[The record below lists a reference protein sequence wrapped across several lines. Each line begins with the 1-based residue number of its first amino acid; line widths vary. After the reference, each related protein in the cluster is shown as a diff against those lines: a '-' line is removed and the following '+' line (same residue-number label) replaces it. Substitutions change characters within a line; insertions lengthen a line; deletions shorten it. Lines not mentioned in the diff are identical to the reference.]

1 MIEMFS
7 DCFSLK
13 NNDRLLSQLN
23 NSIQNIEYLHTE
35 KKLITVFFNS
45 SSQRI
50 KNFPITCYNTDPF
63 SSIEEKLY
71 LQDPTL
77 KQKDLIYLSG
87 GKVII
92 RTQTLEQNKIK
103 DKDVILI
110 ND

>member
-1 MIEMFS
+1 ME
-7 DCFSLK
+7 CFQTVFLLK
-13 NNDRLLSQLN
+13 NNDWLLFQIN
-23 NSIQNIEYLHTE
+23 NSFQNIEYLNTE

-50 KNFPITCYNTDPF
+50 KNYPITCYNTDPF

-71 LQDPTL
+71 LQDPLL

>member
-1 MIEMFS
+1 MK
-7 DCFSLK
+7 CFQTVFLLK
-13 NNDRLLSQLN
+13 NNDWLLFQIN
-23 NSIQNIEYLHTE
+23 NSFQNIEYLNTE

-50 KNFPITCYNTDPF
+50 KNYPITCYNTDPF

-71 LQDPTL
+71 LQDPLL